1 MDWFNL
7 QFKASPKQWLALSY
21 LMDNI
26 TSELG
31 YGGGAAWGKSYL
43 GVVREWMMCQKYP
56 WIRMFIWRR
65 ELSNVI
71 KTTLNT
77 YYKFW
82 QDYQIPLQLMGKL
95 DKKYNI
101 IKFLNGSEI
110 MLLDC
115 AWQPSDP
122 LYSRFG
128 SLELT
133 SGFIDES
140 NEVEF
145 SAINI
150 LQTRIWRQ
158 KNQEYGLKAKLL
170 ETFNPDQWH
179 VKERYRVP
187 YKNKTLPSH
196 RMFIP
201 ALIQDNPRVD
211 PEYIK
216 QLENSDEITRQR
228 LLFGNFDWSS
238 DEGKVFRFDEI
249 SDLFRNNL
257 DKKSD
262 ITYIICDV
270 ARLWD
275 DKAVIGVRKGMECI
289 KVISYAKCTID
300 ELAKKIKDLEDIY
313 AVSRRNICVDSDWV
327 WWGLADMLR
336 GCVSFV
342 NNASPIRFEQEKKWF
357 VLKNYAN
364 LKAQC
369 YFKLKE
375 YLERRDIRVYA
386 DWEIK
391 DHLSQELENIYI
403 KTTDKDGKLAIE
415 GKEELRRRINRSS
428 DYADMVMMRMIY
440 VVKELEQ
447 SADTFT
453 GVSEIDYDSILY

>member
-1 MDWFNL
+1 MEWFNL
-7 QFKASPKQWLALSY
+7 QFKASPKQALALSY
-21 LMDNI
+21 LMDNV

-43 GVVREWMMCQKYP
+43 WVVWLWMTAQKYP
-56 WIRMFIWRR
+56 WVRLFIGRR

-82 QDYQIPLQLMGKL
+82 QDYSIPLPLMGRL

-115 AWQPSDP
+115 AFQPSDP

-133 SGFIDES
+133 QGFIDES

-150 LQTRIWRQ
+150 LQTRIGRQ
-158 KNQEYGLKAKLL
+158 KNQEYWLKAKLL

-187 YKNKTLPSH
+187 FKNKTLPPH

-201 ALIQDNPRVD
+201 ALVGDNPRVD
-211 PEYIK
+211 PAYIT

-228 LLFGNFDWSS
+228 LLFGNFDWAS
-238 DEGKVFRFDEI
+238 DEGKVFMFDEI
-249 SDLFRNNL
+249 SDLFRNNIE
-257 DKKSD
+257 KKSD
-262 ITYIICDV
+262 ITYISCDV
-270 ARLWD
+270 ARLGN
-275 DKAVIGVRKGMECI
+275 DKAVIWVWKGMECI
-289 KVISYAKCTID
+289 KIISYARCTID
-300 ELAKKIKDLEDIY
+300 DLGNKIKGLEDNY
-313 AVSRRNICVDSDWV
+313 GVSRRNIVVDSDWV
-327 WWGLADMLR
+327 GGGLADILR
-336 GCVSFV
+336 WCTQFV
-342 NNASPIRFEQEKKWF
+342 NNASPIKFEQEKKWF
-357 VLKNYAN
+357 VLKNFAN
-364 LKAQC
+364 LKTQC

-375 YLERRDIRVYA
+375 FLERRDIRVFA

-403 KTTDKDGKLAIE
+403 KTTDKDSKIAIE
-415 GKEELRRRINRSS
+415 GKEELRKRINRSS

-440 VVKELEQ
+440 IVRELEQ
-447 SADTFT
+447 HQDTYT
-453 GVSEIDYDSILY
+453 GVSEIDFDSILY

>member
-1 MDWFNL
+1 MEGFNL
-7 QFKASPKQWLALSY
+7 EFRASPKQALALSY
-21 LMDNI
+21 LMDNV

-31 YGGGAAWGKSYL
+31 YGGWAAWGKSYL
-43 GVVREWMMCQKYP
+43 GVVWERMMCQKYP

-82 QDYQIPLQLMGKL
+82 ADYNIPKTLMGKL
-95 DKKYNI
+95 DRKYNI

-140 NEVEF
+140 NEVEH

-158 KNQEYGLKAKLL
+158 KNMEYGLKAKLL
-170 ETFNPDQWH
+170 ETFNPDQGH

-187 YKNKTLPSH
+187 SKNKTLPAH

-201 ALIQDNPRVD
+201 ALVGDNPRVD

-228 LLFGNFDWSS
+228 LLFGNFDWSN
-238 DEGKVFRFDEI
+238 DDGKVFRFDEI
-249 SDLFRNNL
+249 SDLFRNNIE
-257 DKKSD
+257 KKSD
-262 ITYIICDV
+262 IIYISCDV

-275 DKAVIGVRKGMECI
+275 DKAVIGIWKGMECI
-289 KVISYAKCTID
+289 KIISYDKCTID
-300 ELAKKIKDLEDIY
+300 DLAKKIKDLEEDY
-313 AVSRRNICVDSDWV
+313 GVSRRNIVVDSDWV
-327 WWGLADMLR
+327 GWGLADMLR
-336 GCVSFV
+336 WCTSFV
-342 NNASPIRFEQEKKWF
+342 NNATPIRFEQEKKGF
-357 VLKNYAN
+357 ILKNFAN
-364 LKAQC
+364 LKSQC

-375 YLERRDIRVYA
+375 FMERRDIRVFA

-391 DHLSQELENIYI
+391 DHLAQELENIYI
-403 KTTDKDGKLAIE
+403 KTTDKDSKIAIE
-415 GKEELRRRINRSS
+415 GKEELKRRINRSS

-440 VVKELEQ
+440 VVKQLETDA
-447 SADTFT
+447 STYT
-453 GVSEIDYDSILY
+453 GVTEIDFDSILY

>member
-1 MDWFNL
+1 
-7 QFKASPKQWLALSY
+7 
-21 LMDNI
+21 
-26 TSELG
+26 
-31 YGGGAAWGKSYL
+31 
-43 GVVREWMMCQKYP
+43 
-56 WIRMFIWRR
+56 
-65 ELSNVI
+65 
-71 KTTLNT
+71 
-77 YYKFW
+77 
-82 QDYQIPLQLMGKL
+82 MGRL

-115 AWQPSDP
+115 AYQPSDP

-150 LQTRIWRQ
+150 LQTRIGRQ
-158 KNQEYGLKAKLL
+158 KNMEYGLKAKLL

-187 YKNKTLPSH
+187 YKNKTLPPH
-196 RMFIP
+196 RTFIP
-201 ALIQDNPRVD
+201 ALVQDNPRVD
-211 PEYIK
+211 PNYII

-238 DEGKVFRFDEI
+238 EEWKVFRFDEI
-249 SDLFRNNL
+249 YDLTRNNIE
-257 DKKSD
+257 KKSD
-262 ITYIICDV
+262 ITYIVCDV

-275 DKAVIGVRKGMECI
+275 DKAVIGVWKGMECI
-289 KVISYAKCTID
+289 KIISYAKCTID
-300 ELAKKIKDLEDIY
+300 ELAKKIKDLEDLY
-313 AVSRRNICVDSDWV
+313 SVARRNICIDSDGVGGWLV
-327 WWGLADMLR
+327 DMLR
-336 GCVSFV
+336 WCTSFV
-342 NNASPIRFEQEKKWF
+342 NNGSPIKFESEKKWF
-357 VLKNYAN
+357 VLKNFAN

-369 YFKLKE
+369 YFELKK
-375 YLERRDIRVYA
+375 YMERRDIRVYA

-403 KTTDKDGKLAIE
+403 KTTDKDAKIAIE
-415 GKEELRRRINRSS
+415 GKEELRKRINRSS
-428 DYADMVMMRMIY
+428 DYADMIMMRMIY

-447 SADTFT
+447 HADTYT
-453 GVSEIDYDSILY
+453 GVTEIDYDDLLY